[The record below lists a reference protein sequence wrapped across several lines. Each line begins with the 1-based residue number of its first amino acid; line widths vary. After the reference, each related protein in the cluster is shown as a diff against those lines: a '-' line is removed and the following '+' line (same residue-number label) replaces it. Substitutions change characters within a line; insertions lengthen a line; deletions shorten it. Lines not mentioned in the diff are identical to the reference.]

1 MLIKSL
7 AGTRITHLGADM
19 RMKLKAA
26 YTLVE
31 QLYSGSQRA
40 ISTAAYNK
48 PAPMLIKET
57 LENLGMLPA
66 RIGELKRAAARAGA
80 LIALIRAKAWIPDL
94 EAEDII
100 KGYPGVKE
108 DGSNFDND
116 DLRRLT
122 KQMRP
127 AASKLAE
134 DTDLSHFQ
142 PFYDAEGKRQPA
154 EIHEVE
160 ELVPPIRKHTY
171 APDINPSD
179 LIHEEAVFQA
189 LTGIDWST
197 ADFQW
202 LGRDEEV
209 RTPTDPQP
217 SNHCD
222 EES

>member
-1 MLIKSL
+1 MT
-7 AGTRITHLGADM
+7 GTRITHLGADM

-26 YTLVE
+26 YTLIE

-40 ISTAAYNK
+40 ICTAAYNK
-48 PAPMLIKET
+48 PAPTLIKET
-57 LENLGMLPA
+57 LEKLAMLPA
-66 RIGELKRAAARAGA
+66 RITELKKAAARAGA
-80 LIALIRAKAWIPDL
+80 LTALIQAKAWIPDL
-94 EAEDII
+94 EADDII

-108 DGSNFDND
+108 DGSNFNND

-122 KQMRP
+122 KEMRP
-127 AASKLAE
+127 IASKLAE

-142 PFYDAEGKRQPA
+142 PAYDTEGKRQPA

-171 APDINPSD
+171 APDINPSS

-197 ADFQW
+197 VDFQR
-202 LGRDEEV
+202 LGRDEEEV
-209 RTPTDPQP
+209 IAPNDPQP
-217 SNHCD
+217 SNRPD
-222 EES
+222 EAS

>member
-7 AGTRITHLGADM
+7 AGTRIAHLGTDM
-19 RMKLKAA
+19 RMKLKVA

-31 QLYSGSQRA
+31 QLYSLSRRA

-48 PAPMLIKET
+48 PAPTLIKEM
-57 LENLGMLPA
+57 LEKLAMLPA
-66 RIGELKRAAARAGA
+66 RIAELKKAVARAGA
-80 LIALIRAKAWIPDL
+80 LTALIRAKAWIPDL

-122 KQMRP
+122 KQMR
-127 AASKLAE
+127 AVASKLAD
-134 DTDLSHFQ
+134 DTDLSNFQ
-142 PFYDAEGKRQPA
+142 PFYNAEGKRQPA
-154 EIHEVE
+154 DIHEVE

-171 APDINPSD
+171 APDINPSN

-189 LTGIDWST
+189 LTGID
-197 ADFQW
+197 
-202 LGRDEEV
+202 
-209 RTPTDPQP
+209 
-217 SNHCD
+217 
-222 EES
+222 

>member
-1 MLIKSL
+1 
-7 AGTRITHLGADM
+7 
-19 RMKLKAA
+19 MKLKAA
-26 YTLVE
+26 YTLIE
-31 QLYSGSQRA
+31 QLYSRSQQA
-40 ISTAAYNK
+40 IFTAAYSK
-48 PAPMLIKET
+48 PAPYLIKET
-57 LENLGMLPA
+57 LEKLAMLPA
-66 RIGELKRAAARAGA
+66 RIAELKKAAARAGA
-80 LIALIRAKAWIPDL
+80 LTALIRAKAWIPDL

-100 KGYPGVKE
+100 RGYPGVKE

-127 AASKLAE
+127 AASKLAD

-154 EIHEVE
+154 DIHEVE

-197 ADFQW
+197 VDFQR

-209 RTPTDPQP
+209 PTPTDPQP
-217 SNHCD
+217 SNHRD

>member
-1 MLIKSL
+1 M
-7 AGTRITHLGADM
+7 
-19 RMKLKAA
+19 
-26 YTLVE
+26 VE

-48 PAPMLIKET
+48 LVPTLIKET
-57 LENLGMLPA
+57 LEKLGMLPA
-66 RIGELKRAAARAGA
+66 RIVELKRAAARARALTA
-80 LIALIRAKAWIPDL
+80 LIQAKAWIPDL

-108 DGSNFDND
+108 DGSNFNND

-122 KQMRP
+122 KLMRP
-127 AASKLAE
+127 AASKLVD

-154 EIHEVE
+154 DIHEVE

-179 LIHEEAVFQA
+179 LIHEEAVFRA
-189 LTGIDWST
+189 LTGIDWSM
-197 ADFQW
+197 ADFQR

-209 RTPTDPQP
+209 PTPTDPQL
-217 SNHCD
+217 SNRRD

>member
-1 MLIKSL
+1 MLKKSL

-31 QLYSGSQRA
+31 QLYSGSQQA
-40 ISTAAYNK
+40 ISTVAYNK
-48 PAPMLIKET
+48 PAPTLIKET
-57 LENLGMLPA
+57 LEKLGMLPA
-66 RIGELKRAAARAGA
+66 RIAELKRAAARAGA
-80 LIALIRAKAWIPDL
+80 LTALIRAKAWIPDL

-154 EIHEVE
+154 DIHEVE
-160 ELVPPIRKHTY
+160 ELVPLIRKHTY

-189 LTGIDWST
+189 LTGIDWPT
-197 ADFQW
+197 ADFQR

-209 RTPTDPQP
+209 PTSTDPQL
-217 SNHCD
+217 SNRRD